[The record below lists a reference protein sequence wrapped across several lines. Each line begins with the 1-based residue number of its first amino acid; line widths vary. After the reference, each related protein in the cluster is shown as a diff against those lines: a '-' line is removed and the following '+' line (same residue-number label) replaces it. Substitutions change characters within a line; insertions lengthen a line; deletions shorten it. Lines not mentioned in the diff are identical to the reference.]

1 MTLRRQAETL
11 CFQKY
16 LDFASL
22 YQSFPY
28 NMIFGLRYSEK
39 NIYVKYIVYS
49 KKNLHVKYIVYS
61 EKKKHFFTQTIYTQG
76 EKELE
81 VG

>member
-39 NIYVKYIVYS
+39 NKYVKF
-49 KKNLHVKYIVYS
+49 IVYS
-61 EKKKHFFTQTIYTQG
+61 ERKTLLHTNIVHTG
-76 EKELE
+76 
-81 VG
+81 